1 MLIHSSLLELYEISI
16 FAGPKWLNICTFTWL
31 NSKCTQNVQCF
42 YVSSHLTLTALRG
55 SRHSSEENEAR
66 RGKTHCQHLL
76 PLLPVWGVSLRPEL
90 VAVRNW
96 QELTRLVNYMALMLG
111 LSFPAGKWGHHLC
124 TVHGG
129 EQLWGNDFAE
139 VMPVNTPCKQRGRHS
154 DVWYHF

>member
-76 PLLPVWGVSLRPEL
+76 PLLPTCLRGISQTRASHCQKLTRTGELTLPRQPSTNRALEL
-90 VAVRNW
+90 VGSCSSLLSEVG
-96 QELTRLVNYMALMLG
+96 EMAG
-111 LSFPAGKWGHHLC
+111 D
-124 TVHGG
+124 
-129 EQLWGNDFAE
+129 EAE
-139 VMPVNTPCKQRGRHS
+139 ACV
-154 DVWYHF
+154 

>member
-1 MLIHSSLLELYEISI
+1 MKFPFLRARNGWISALSHGSIRNVPRMFSAFMYHLTWLSLLYEVVDTHLRKTKLVEVRLTVS
-16 FAGPKWLNICTFTWL
+16 T
-31 NSKCTQNVQCF
+31 CF
-42 YVSSHLTLTALRG
+42 LSY
-55 SRHSSEENEAR
+55 
-66 RGKTHCQHLL
+66 
-76 PLLPVWGVSLRPEL
+76 LPVWGVSLRPEL
-90 VAVRNW
+90 VTVRNW

>member
-76 PLLPVWGVSLRPEL
+76 PLLPTCLRGISQTR
-90 VAVRNW
+90 ASHCQNW
-96 QELTRLVNYMALMLG
+96 RI
-111 LSFPAGKWGHHLC
+111 
-124 TVHGG
+124 
-129 EQLWGNDFAE
+129 
-139 VMPVNTPCKQRGRHS
+139 NTPQATLNQQGTGVGGFMFQPPVRGRR
-154 DVWYHF
+154 DGWRRGRGMCLVLT